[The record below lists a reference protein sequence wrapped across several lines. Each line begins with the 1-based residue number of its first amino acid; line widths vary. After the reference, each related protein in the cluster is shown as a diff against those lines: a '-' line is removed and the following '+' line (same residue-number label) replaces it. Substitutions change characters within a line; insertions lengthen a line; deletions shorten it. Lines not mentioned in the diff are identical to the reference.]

1 MNIMVSYTHQY
12 LSRTETN
19 LMLAYD
25 PDYTKLLSDER
36 QELDAAI
43 ADLKAKKIFS
53 DDSTIDW

>member
-43 ADLKAKKIFS
+43 ADLKAKKFS
-53 DDSTIDW
+53 AMTPP